1 MGFECAGGEN
11 EMLGDDGKFVEDE
24 VVLGWEVGDEER
36 RGRVC
41 EGVVGFG

>member
-1 MGFECAGGEN
+1 LGFKCAGGED
-11 EMLGDDGKFVEDE
+11 EMLGDDGEFVKDK
-24 VVLGWEVGDEER
+24 VVFRREVGDEER